1 VGKNETIFHSQYE
14 SPKGDKKMER
24 ANQEMVAIEQTL
36 AEVADQQVR
45 ELSDL
50 QLAFVGGGAGD
61 TVMQ

>member
-1 VGKNETIFHSQYE
+1 
-14 SPKGDKKMER
+14 MER